1 MYKIEEKNRP
11 NTGRKQPK
19 NITPIEPEL
28 CFCKDKIFSLPRQER
43 RVYSLLSDGVPR
55 SVADISRDLK
65 LSDPRGIIRDL
76 RKRGYCIYDVWVK
89 SEFGNRFKRYFI
101 KYRNNDK

>member
-1 MYKIEEKNRP
+1 MYNKEKTAPIRGGNNLKN
-11 NTGRKQPK
+11 NTII
-19 NITPIEPEL
+19 NPEQ

-65 LSDPRGIIRDL
+65 ISDPRGIIRDL
-76 RKRGYCIYDVWVK
+76 RKRGFCISDIWIK
-89 SEFGNRFKRYFI
+89 NEFGTRFKRYFI